1 MNIFKL
7 QEKIDTWIFDLDN
20 TLYSAESGIFQQVHE
35 LMGKFVSK
43 QLKIDI
49 KTAKEVQNKY
59 FKKHGTTLRGL
70 MDNHGVNPDIFLK
83 EVHDL
88 DYSIVE
94 PNNKLNNELAKI
106 KGRKIIFSNANK
118 DHIDQILNRLNLT
131 DMFDDIFDIKSANY
145 IPKPEIKPYREIIE
159 KYKIEPRKAIMFD
172 DIAKNLVPA
181 KNVGFTSVWIDIG
194 HENISDNIESSKNYL
209 DFKTKDLSS
218 FLNKVS
224 RGEL

>member
-1 MNIFKL
+1 MNSLNK
-7 QEKIDTWIFDLDN
+7 KIDTWIFDLDN

-145 IPKPEIKPYREIIE
+145 IPKPEIKPYRDIIE
-159 KYKIEPRKAIMFD
+159 KFKIDNKKTIMFD
-172 DIAKNLVPA
+172 DIAKNLVAA
-181 KNVGFTSVWIDIG
+181 KNAGFTSVWIDIG
-194 HENISDNIESSKNYL
+194 HENISDDIESSKNYL
-209 DFKTKDLSS
+209 DYKTKDLSS
-218 FLNKVS
+218 FLYEVNK
-224 RGEL
+224 GKI